1 MIEIINDGIDAV
13 SEIIC
18 VEIDYITHFTIRKT
32 EIGKKLFLKKL
43 SVFHNGFE
51 LKDESIIDNEIK
63 TKIWA
68 YQFSFIIDGYLH
80 LILYFKAIHS

>member
-51 LKDESIIDNEIK
+51 LRPQNFID
-63 TKIWA
+63 
-68 YQFSFIIDGYLH
+68 
-80 LILYFKAIHS
+80 LIYAS

>member
-51 LKDESIIDNEIK
+51 ARAQNFID
-63 TKIWA
+63 
-68 YQFSFIIDGYLH
+68 
-80 LILYFKAIHS
+80 LIYAS

>member
-43 SVFHNGFE
+43 SIFHNGFE
-51 LKDESIIDNEIK
+51 LRPQNFID
-63 TKIWA
+63 
-68 YQFSFIIDGYLH
+68 
-80 LILYFKAIHS
+80 LIYAS

>member
-51 LKDESIIDNEIK
+51 LKDESIVDNEIK
-63 TKIWA
+63 AKIWT
-68 YQFSFIIDGYLH
+68 YQFSFIINWNLNLVPDL
-80 LILYFKAIHS
+80 KAIHT

>member
-1 MIEIINDGIDAV
+1 MEIWRIFMIEIINDGIDAV

-51 LKDESIIDNEIK
+51 LRAQNFID
-63 TKIWA
+63 
-68 YQFSFIIDGYLH
+68 
-80 LILYFKAIHS
+80 LIYAS